1 MAETQFYFLSEKY
14 YLHFPDDKLMRNK
27 EMEEGKPHNRPCFF
41 AFSDENYPEI
51 KWIVPISSRCEKY
64 KKLYKI
70 KQEKYGNCNTIRFG
84 ELFGRETVFLIQNIC
99 PALPEYLIPYMD
111 KNNQGIQID
120 NRIRKD
126 IIKNAREVLAIS
138 KSGRKIVFPDIWK
151 IYRELISE
159 ISKDNF

>member
-70 KQEKYGNCNTIRFG
+70 KQEMINAAARIQTGTGIPRKLPRPISVKLPVNW
-84 ELFGRETVFLIQNIC
+84 ET
-99 PALPEYLIPYMD
+99 
-111 KNNQGIQID
+111 G
-120 NRIRKD
+120 
-126 IIKNAREVLAIS
+126 
-138 KSGRKIVFPDIWK
+138 FP
-151 IYRELISE
+151 SE
-159 ISKDNF
+159 